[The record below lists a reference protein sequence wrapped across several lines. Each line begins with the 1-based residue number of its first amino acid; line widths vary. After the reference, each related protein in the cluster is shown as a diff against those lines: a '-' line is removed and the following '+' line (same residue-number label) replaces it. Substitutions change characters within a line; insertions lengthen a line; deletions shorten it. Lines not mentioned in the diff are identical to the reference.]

1 MRGAKSAKWVA
12 IAGITALAAT
22 ACGGSSDSGSDD
34 GNRKID
40 PKGIVSYANGEPQN
54 ALQPSNTMEAY
65 GSVVIDSL
73 FTGLVHY
80 NKSGDL
86 TYENAESVK
95 PDADNKVWTVK
106 LKPGWKF
113 HNGEAVTAKS
123 YVNAWNWAADPK
135 NGQQNSSWYRDIVGY
150 DKVHPAKGDAKSDSM
165 SGLKVVDDNTFTI
178 TLTDGIP
185 YYAYKLV
192 YSPFFPLPSGALKDP
207 KGYGEK
213 PVGNGPYKFK
223 SWDHKKSIQVTA
235 FAGYKGAN
243 KPKNGGI
250 NFKAYTQPTGAYND
264 LRSDNVDT
272 MPLVPDSELANYKD
286 DFGDRAITQDFSAI
300 NTVNPAFYTKTFK
313 DMDVKV
319 IQGLS
324 MAIDRD
330 TIAKTTFYGT
340 RESATGWVAKGVK
353 GYQKDACGE
362 YCKFNPTKA
371 KKLIKDGGGVP
382 GNKISIQYN
391 ADQPHEAWV
400 TAVCNS
406 ITKATGVKCVGDPKT
421 DFQADTEVRDKKQVK
436 SMYRSG
442 WVLDYPFNGNFL
454 ADLYGTGVDGN
465 KGGFSD
471 KKFDELTK
479 QADHAKTID
488 ESAALYQKA
497 EKELVNTFPGIP
509 LWYNKINSAYSKNV
523 KDVKFDQAGDPV
535 LTDIQVYEKK

>member
-12 IAGITALAAT
+12 IAGVVALTAT
-22 ACGGSSDSGSDD
+22 ACGGGSDSG
-34 GNRKID
+34 GNSGKVD

-54 ALQPSNTMEAY
+54 ALQPANTMEAY
-65 GSVVIDSL
+65 GSVVINSL
-73 FTGLVHY
+73 FTGLVNY
-80 NKSGDL
+80 DKQGNI
-86 TYENAESVK
+86 TYENAESVT
-95 PDADNKVWTVK
+95 PDKDNKVWTVK
-106 LKPGWKF
+106 LKSGWKF

-123 YVNAWNWAADPK
+123 YVDAWNWAANPA
-135 NGQQNSSWYRDIVGY
+135 NGQQNSAWYRDIVGY
-150 DKVHPAKGDAKSDSM
+150 DKVHPEKGKGSGKTM

-178 TLTDGIP
+178 TLNTGIP

-192 YSPFFPLPSGALKDP
+192 YSPFYPMPSEALKNP
-207 KGYGEK
+207 KKYGEA
-213 PVGNGPYKFK
+213 PVGNGPYKLK

-235 FAGYKGAN
+235 WSGYKGAK

-250 NFKAYTQPTGAYND
+250 NFKAYTTPQAAYND

-272 MPLVPDSELANYKD
+272 MPLIPDSELANFKQ
-286 DFGDRAITQDFSAI
+286 DFGDRAIEQDFSAI
-300 NTVNPAFYTKTFK
+300 NTVNPAFYSKTFK

-330 TIAKTTFYGT
+330 TIAKTTFAGT

-353 GYQKDACGE
+353 GYKAGACGE
-362 YCKFNPTKA
+362 FCKFNPKKA
-371 KKLIKDGGGVP
+371 KQFVEDGGGVP

-391 ADQPHEAWV
+391 ADQPHEGWV

-406 ITKATGVKCVGDPKT
+406 ITKSTGVKCVGDPKT

-436 SMYRSG
+436 AMYRSG

-479 QADHAKTID
+479 KADAAKTID
-488 ESAALYQKA
+488 ESAELYNEA
-497 EKELVNTFPGIP
+497 EKQLAKTFPGIP
-509 LWYNKINSAYSKNV
+509 LWYNKTLSAYSKNV
-523 KDVKFDQAGDPV
+523 KHVEFDQAGDPI
-535 LTDIQVYEKK
+535 LTDIEVFEK

>member
-12 IAGITALAAT
+12 IAGVVALTAT
-22 ACGGSSDSGSDD
+22 ACGGGSDSG
-34 GNRKID
+34 GNSGKVD

-54 ALQPSNTMEAY
+54 ALQPANTMEAY
-65 GSVVIDSL
+65 GSVVINSL
-73 FTGLVHY
+73 FTGLVNY
-80 NKSGDL
+80 DKQGNI
-86 TYENAESVK
+86 TYENAESVT
-95 PDADNKVWTVK
+95 PDKSNKVWTVK

-123 YVNAWNWAADPK
+123 YVDAWNWSADPA
-135 NGQQNSSWYRDIVGY
+135 NGQQNSAWYRDIVGY
-150 DKVHPAKGDAKSDSM
+150 DKVHPEKGKGTGKTM

-178 TLTDGIP
+178 TLNTGIP

-192 YSPFFPLPSGALKDP
+192 YSPFYPLPSGALKDP
-207 KGYGEK
+207 KKFGEA

-235 FAGYKGAN
+235 WPQYKGAN
-243 KPKNGGI
+243 KPKNGGV
-250 NFKAYTQPTGAYND
+250 NFKAYTTPQAAYND

-272 MPLVPDSELANYKD
+272 MPIIPDSELANFKQ
-286 DFGDRAITQDFSAI
+286 DFGDRAIEQDFSAI
-300 NTVNPAFYTKTFK
+300 NTVNPAFYSKTFK

-330 TIAKTTFYGT
+330 TIAKQTFAGT
-340 RESATGWVAKGVK
+340 RESASGWVAKGVK
-353 GYQKDACGE
+353 GYKAGACGE
-362 YCKFNPTKA
+362 FCKFNPKKA
-371 KKLIKDGGGVP
+371 KQFVKDGGGVP
-382 GNKISIQYN
+382 GNKITIQYN
-391 ADQPHEAWV
+391 ADQPHEGWV

-406 ITKATGVKCVGDPKT
+406 ITKSTGVKCTGDPKT

-436 SMYRSG
+436 AMYRSG

-479 QADHAKTID
+479 KADAAKTID

-509 LWYNKINSAYSKNV
+509 LWYNKTLSAYSKNV
-523 KDVKFDQAGDPV
+523 KGVEFDQAGDPV
-535 LTDIQVYEKK
+535 LTDIEVFEK